1 MSLRARDNERT
12 ASAATTFATTDQRAL
27 AAGQRRRRATVALFY
42 LALVLAAAAFM
53 LPIVWLVLGSL
64 KLNAEFRAYPIV
76 ILPRAPIWDNYYDAL
91 TLVPFFLYAGRSL
104 WLASMYTTLVVISS
118 AFAGFGFA
126 RHRAPGRN
134 TLFILV
140 VAMVM
145 VPQIVTI
152 IPQFMLYS
160 RLGLVGTYW
169 PWVLWGIS
177 GSPFHI
183 FLFRQFFA
191 GFPKELEDAA
201 ELDGCSRL
209 RVFSQIF
216 LPNAGPVLAASAI
229 FAFQWVWGDFFLQS
243 IFLGESH
250 ATLAMKLASSYVDPH
265 GNPLY
270 TQTLAAVVIY
280 VLPLVVVFF
289 LAQKQIMRGVVT
301 TGLK

>member
-1 MSLRARDNERT
+1 MRARDTEN
-12 ASAATTFATTDQRAL
+12 AATSSTAFSGLRPRATGVGDV
-27 AAGQRRRRATVALFY
+27 RRRRGRVLYYTVLIM
-42 LALVLAAAAFM
+42 VAAVFM

-76 ILPRAPIWDNYYDAL
+76 ILPRTPIWDNYYDAL

-104 WLASMYTTLVVISS
+104 WLASMYTVLVVISS

-126 RHRAPGRN
+126 RHRAPGRS
-134 TLFILV
+134 TLFMLV

-160 RLGLVGTYW
+160 RLGLVGSYW

-191 GFPKELEDAA
+191 GFPRELEDAA
-201 ELDGCSRL
+201 ELDGCNRL

-243 IFLGESH
+243 IFLGESQ

-265 GNPLY
+265 GNALY

-280 VLPLVVVFF
+280 TLPLIVVFF
-289 LAQKQIMRGVVT
+289 LAQKQIMRGIVT

>member
-1 MSLRARDNERT
+1 MA
-12 ASAATTFATTDQRAL
+12 
-27 AAGQRRRRATVALFY
+27 VALY
-42 LALVLAAAAFM
+42 YAVLVVAAAAFI

-76 ILPRAPIWDNYYDAL
+76 ILPRAPILGNYYDAL
-91 TLVPFFLYAGRSL
+91 TLVPFFVYVGRSL
-104 WLASMYTTLVVISS
+104 WLASLYTTLVVASS
-118 AFAGFGFA
+118 ALVGFGFA
-126 RHRAPGRN
+126 RHRARGRN
-134 TLFILV
+134 LLFILV

-160 RLGLVGTYW
+160 RLRLVGTYW

-280 VLPLVVVFF
+280 VLPLIMVFF

>member
-1 MSLRARDNERT
+1 MSLRASDNERAASATSALTGGHPRAATAGRRQLT
-12 ASAATTFATTDQRAL
+12 ASL
-27 AAGQRRRRATVALFY
+27 YYVVLG
-42 LALVLAAAAFM
+42 LAAAAFM
-53 LPIVWLVLGSL
+53 LPIVWLILGSL

-76 ILPRAPIWDNYYDAL
+76 ILPRTPIWDNYYDAL
-91 TLVPFFLYAGRSL
+91 TLVPFFVYVGRSL
-104 WLASMYTTLVVISS
+104 WLASLYTTLVVVSS
-118 AFAGFGFA
+118 ALAGFGFA

-134 TLFILV
+134 ALFILV

-280 VLPLVVVFF
+280 VLPLIVVFF

>member
-1 MSLRARDNERT
+1 MSLRTGDNERT
-12 ASAATTFATTDQRAL
+12 ASTSTVFSGADRRAL
-27 AAGQRRRRATVALFY
+27 AAGRLQRRAAVALFY
-42 LALVLAAAAFM
+42 LVLLLVAAAFM
-53 LPIVWLVLGSL
+53 LPIVWLILGSL
-64 KLNAEFRAYPIV
+64 KLNAEFRAYPIA
-76 ILPRAPIWDNYYDAL
+76 ILPRTPIWGNYYDAL
-91 TLVPFFLYAGRSL
+91 TLVPFFVYAGRSL
-104 WLASMYTTLVVISS
+104 WLASLYTILVVISS

-126 RHRAPGRN
+126 RHRAPGRGL
-134 TLFILV
+134 LFILV

-169 PWVLWGIS
+169 PWVLWGVS

-201 ELDGCSRL
+201 ELDGCGRL
-209 RVFSQIF
+209 RVFCQIF

-280 VLPLVVVFF
+280 ALPLIVVFF

>member
-1 MSLRARDNERT
+1 MSLRASDNKRA
-12 ASAATTFATTDQRAL
+12 ASATRAVLAADQRAMTAVRL
-27 AAGQRRRRATVALFY
+27 RRRMAVALY
-42 LALVLAAAAFM
+42 YLVLAVAAAAFM
-53 LPIVWLVLGSL
+53 IPIVWLILGSL

-76 ILPRAPIWDNYYDAL
+76 ILPRTPIWDNFYDAL
-91 TLVPFFLYAGRSL
+91 TLVPFFVYAGRSL
-104 WLASMYTTLVVISS
+104 WLASMYTVLVVISS

-169 PWVLWGIS
+169 PWVLWGIA

-243 IFLGESH
+243 IFLSESH

-270 TQTLAAVVIY
+270 TQTLAAVAIY
-280 VLPLVVVFF
+280 VLPLIVVFF
-289 LAQKQIMRGVVT
+289 LAQKHIMRGVVT

>member
-1 MSLRARDNERT
+1 MSLRASDNERT
-12 ASAATTFATTDQRAL
+12 AATATAFSAVRRAPTVGRL
-27 AAGQRRRRATVALFY
+27 RRRVGMVLYYAVLIATVA
-42 LALVLAAAAFM
+42 AFM
-53 LPIVWLVLGSL
+53 IPVGWLVLGSL
-64 KLNAEFRAYPIV
+64 KLNAEFRAYPIT
-76 ILPRAPIWDNYYDAL
+76 ILPRTPIWDNYYDAL
-91 TLVPFFLYAGRSL
+91 TLVPFFVYAGRSL
-104 WLASMYTTLVVISS
+104 GLASMYTLLVVISS

-134 TLFILV
+134 VLFILV

-160 RLGLVGTYW
+160 RLGLIGTYW
-169 PWVLWGIS
+169 PWVLWGIA

-243 IFLGESH
+243 IFLNESH

-280 VLPLVVVFF
+280 VLPLIVVFF

>member
-1 MSLRARDNERT
+1 VSLGARDNERAGAT
-12 ASAATTFATTDQRAL
+12 ATVFSAERQRAMTADRL
-27 AAGQRRRRATVALFY
+27 RRHAGMVLY
-42 LALVLAAAAFM
+42 YLVLIVAAAAFM
-53 LPIVWLVLGSL
+53 IPIVWLVLGSL
-64 KLNAEFRAYPIV
+64 KLNAEFRAYPIM
-76 ILPRAPIWDNYYDAL
+76 ILPRTPIWDNYYDAL
-91 TLVPFFLYAGRSL
+91 TLVPFFVYAGRSL
-104 WLASMYTTLVVISS
+104 LLASLYTILVVISS

-126 RHRAPGRN
+126 RHHAPGRN
-134 TLFILV
+134 ALFILV

-169 PWVLWGIS
+169 PWVLWGIA

-201 ELDGCSRL
+201 EIDGCSRL
-209 RVFSQIF
+209 RVFGQIF

-243 IFLGESH
+243 IFLNESH

-280 VLPLVVVFF
+280 VLPLIVVFF
-289 LAQKQIMRGVVT
+289 LAQKHIVRGVVT

>member
-1 MSLRARDNERT
+1 MSLSASDTEPA
-12 ASAATTFATTDQRAL
+12 ASAPAAFSATHRRPITADRLRRHAGMAL
-27 AAGQRRRRATVALFY
+27 YY
-42 LALVLAAAAFM
+42 LVLVLAAAAFM
-53 LPIVWLVLGSL
+53 IPIVWLVLGSF

-76 ILPRAPIWDNYYDAL
+76 ILPRTPIWDNYYDAL
-91 TLVPFFLYAGRSL
+91 TLVPFFVYAGRSL
-104 WLASMYTTLVVISS
+104 GLASMYTLLVVISS

-134 TLFILV
+134 VLFILV

-160 RLGLVGTYW
+160 RLGLIGTYW
-169 PWVLWGIS
+169 PWVLWGIA

-243 IFLGESH
+243 IFLNESH

-280 VLPLVVVFF
+280 VLPLIVVFF

>member
-1 MSLRARDNERT
+1 MSLRANDNER
-12 ASAATTFATTDQRAL
+12 ASTTGAAFSSVGQRATDAGRAQRAIRVFL
-27 AAGQRRRRATVALFY
+27 YYGVLIAAV
-42 LALVLAAAAFM
+42 AAFM
-53 LPIVWLVLGSL
+53 IPIIWLLLGSL
-64 KLNAEFRAYPIV
+64 KLNAEFRAYPIK
-76 ILPRAPIWDNYYDAL
+76 ILPRSPIWNNYYDAL
-91 TLVPFFLYAGRSL
+91 TLVPFFVYAGRSL
-104 WLASMYTTLVVISS
+104 LLALLYTVLVVISS

-169 PWVLWGIS
+169 PWVLWGIA

-201 ELDGCSRL
+201 EIDGCTRL
-209 RVFSQIF
+209 RVFGQIF

-243 IFLGESH
+243 IFLNESH
-250 ATLAMKLASSYVDPH
+250 ATLAMKLASAYVDPH

-280 VLPLVVVFF
+280 VLPLIVVFF
-289 LAQKQIMRGVVT
+289 LAQKQIVRGVVT

>member
-1 MSLRARDNERT
+1 
-12 ASAATTFATTDQRAL
+12 
-27 AAGQRRRRATVALFY
+27 
-42 LALVLAAAAFM
+42 
-53 LPIVWLVLGSL
+53 
-64 KLNAEFRAYPIV
+64 
-76 ILPRAPIWDNYYDAL
+76 
-91 TLVPFFLYAGRSL
+91 VPFFVYAGRSRL
-104 WLASMYTTLVVISS
+104 LASLYTILVVISS

-134 TLFILV
+134 ALFILV

-145 VPQIVTI
+145 VPQIVII

-169 PWVLWGIS
+169 PWVLWGIA

-201 ELDGCSRL
+201 EIDGCSRL
-209 RVFSQIF
+209 RVFGQIF

-229 FAFQWVWGDFFLQS
+229 FAFQWVWGDFFLQT
-243 IFLGESH
+243 IFLTESH
-250 ATLAMKLASSYVDPH
+250 ATLAMKLASAYADPH

-280 VLPLVVVFF
+280 VLPLIVVFF
-289 LAQKQIMRGVVT
+289 VAQKSIVRGVVT

>member
-1 MSLRARDNERT
+1 MSLRANDNER
-12 ASAATTFATTDQRAL
+12 ASTTGVAFSSVGQRAMDAGRAQRTVRVFL
-27 AAGQRRRRATVALFY
+27 YYGVLIAAV
-42 LALVLAAAAFM
+42 AAFM
-53 LPIVWLVLGSL
+53 IPIIWLLLGSL
-64 KLNAEFRAYPIV
+64 KLNAEFRAYPIK
-76 ILPRAPIWDNYYDAL
+76 ILPRSPIWNNYYDAL
-91 TLVPFFLYAGRSL
+91 TLVPFFVYAGRSL
-104 WLASMYTTLVVISS
+104 LLALLYTVLVVISS

-169 PWVLWGIS
+169 PWVLWGIA

-201 ELDGCSRL
+201 EIDGCTRL
-209 RVFSQIF
+209 RVFGQIF

-243 IFLGESH
+243 IFLNESH
-250 ATLAMKLASSYVDPH
+250 ATLAMKLASAYVDPH

-280 VLPLVVVFF
+280 VLPLIVVFF
-289 LAQKQIMRGVVT
+289 LAQKQIVRGVVT

>member
-1 MSLRARDNERT
+1 MSLRANDNER
-12 ASAATTFATTDQRAL
+12 ASTTGALIAPVGQRATD
-27 AAGQRRRRATVALFY
+27 AGRARRIVRMWLY
-42 LALVLAAAAFM
+42 YGVLIMAVAAFM
-53 LPIVWLVLGSL
+53 IPIVWLVLGSL
-64 KLNAEFRAYPIV
+64 KLNAEFRAYPIT
-76 ILPRAPIWDNYYDAL
+76 ILPHTPIWSNYYDAL
-91 TLVPFFLYAGRSL
+91 TLVPFFVYAGRSL
-104 WLASMYTTLVVISS
+104 FLAILYTVLVIISS

-126 RHRAPGRN
+126 RHRAPGRD

-169 PWVLWGIS
+169 PWVLWGIA

-201 ELDGCSRL
+201 EIDGCNRL
-209 RVFSQIF
+209 RVFGQIF

-243 IFLGESH
+243 ILLSESH
-250 ATLAMKLASSYVDPH
+250 ATLAMKLASAYVDPR

-280 VLPLVVVFF
+280 VLPLIIVFF
-289 LAQKQIMRGVVT
+289 LAQKQIVRGVVT

>member
-1 MSLRARDNERT
+1 MSLHASDNER
-12 ASAATTFATTDQRAL
+12 AATTATAFSAVRQRAMS
-27 AAGQRRRRATVALFY
+27 AGRAWRASMMLYYV
-42 LALVLAAAAFM
+42 VLIAAAAAFM
-53 LPIVWLVLGSL
+53 IPVVWLVLGSL
-64 KLNAEFRAYPIV
+64 KLNAEFRAYPIT
-76 ILPRAPIWDNYYDAL
+76 ILPRTPIWGNYYDAL
-91 TLVPFFLYAGRSL
+91 TLVPFYVYAGRSL
-104 WLASMYTTLVVISS
+104 LLASLYTILVVISS

-134 TLFILV
+134 ALFILV

-152 IPQFMLYS
+152 IPQFMLFS

-169 PWVLWGIS
+169 PWVLWGIA

-191 GFPKELEDAA
+191 SFPKELEDAA
-201 ELDGCSRL
+201 EIDGCSRL
-209 RVFSQIF
+209 RVFGQIF

-243 IFLGESH
+243 IFLTESR
-250 ATLAMKLASSYVDPH
+250 ATLAMKLASAYVDPR

-280 VLPLVVVFF
+280 VLPLIVVFF
-289 LAQKQIMRGVVT
+289 VAQKNIVRGVVT

>member
-1 MSLRARDNERT
+1 MSLRASDNERS
-12 ASAATTFATTDQRAL
+12 ASTTTLVSAVRQGAPTVGRLRRHGGMAL
-27 AAGQRRRRATVALFY
+27 YYVALI
-42 LALVLAAAAFM
+42 AAAAAFM
-53 LPIVWLVLGSL
+53 MPIVWLMLGSL

-76 ILPRAPIWDNYYDAL
+76 ILPRTPIWGNYYDAL
-91 TLVPFFLYAGRSL
+91 TLVPFYVYAGRSL
-104 WLASMYTTLVVISS
+104 LLASLYTSLVVISS
-118 AFAGFGFA
+118 AFVGFGFA

-169 PWVLWGIS
+169 PWVLWGIA

-201 ELDGCSRL
+201 EIDGCSRL
-209 RVFSQIF
+209 RVFGQIF

-250 ATLAMKLASSYVDPH
+250 ATLAMKLA
-265 GNPLY
+265 
-270 TQTLAAVVIY
+270 
-280 VLPLVVVFF
+280 
-289 LAQKQIMRGVVT
+289 
-301 TGLK
+301 

>member
-1 MSLRARDNERT
+1 VFLYYGVLI
-12 ASAATTFATTDQRAL
+12 AA
-27 AAGQRRRRATVALFY
+27 V
-42 LALVLAAAAFM
+42 AAFM
-53 LPIVWLVLGSL
+53 IPIIWLLLGSL
-64 KLNAEFRAYPIV
+64 KLNAEFRAYPIK
-76 ILPRAPIWDNYYDAL
+76 ILPRSPIWNNYYDAL
-91 TLVPFFLYAGRSL
+91 TLVPFFVYAGRSL
-104 WLASMYTTLVVISS
+104 LLALLYTVLVVISS

-134 TLFILV
+134 ALFILV

-169 PWVLWGIS
+169 PWVLWGIA

-201 ELDGCSRL
+201 EIDGCTRL
-209 RVFSQIF
+209 RVFGQIF

-243 IFLGESH
+243 IFLNESH
-250 ATLAMKLASSYVDPH
+250 ATLAMKLASAYVDPH

-280 VLPLVVVFF
+280 VLPLIVVFF
-289 LAQKQIMRGVVT
+289 LAQKQIVRGVVT

>member
-1 MSLRARDNERT
+1 MSLRAGENEGAGR
-12 ASAATTFATTDQRAL
+12 SAAVALVARQRATT
-27 AAGQRRRRATVALFY
+27 AGRLRRHVGLGLY
-42 LALVLAAAAFM
+42 YVVLVVAAAAFM
-53 LPIVWLVLGSL
+53 IPIIWLVLGSL
-64 KLNAEFRAYPIV
+64 KLNAEFRAYPIT
-76 ILPRAPIWDNYYDAL
+76 ILPRTPIWGNYYDAL
-91 TLVPFFLYAGRSL
+91 TLVPFFVYAGRSL
-104 WLASMYTTLVVISS
+104 WLASMYTILVVISS

-134 TLFILV
+134 ALFILV

-160 RLGLVGTYW
+160 RLRLVGTYW
-169 PWVLWGIS
+169 PWVLWGIA

-201 ELDGCSRL
+201 EIDGCSRL
-209 RVFSQIF
+209 RVFGQIF

-243 IFLGESH
+243 IFLNESH

-280 VLPLVVVFF
+280 VLPLIVVFF
-289 LAQKQIMRGVVT
+289 LAQKHIVRGVVT